1 MIHNIGNLKLD
12 SDFEFRVIRET
23 EEDIDIFVD
32 IIYRSVDI
40 DASDSMMFSSRIQ
53 FPFVRAII
61 LRIDKEGYD
70 MTVHMLRDIDLLSA
84 FANFEI
90 DFSDKNFYKFRN
102 TYRRTLWTDIQ
113 KI

>member
-1 MIHNIGNLKLD
+1 MIYNIGNLKLD
-12 SDFEFRVIRET
+12 SDFEFRVIRESD
-23 EEDIDIFVD
+23 EDIDIFVD
-32 IIYRSVDI
+32 INYRSVDI
-40 DASDSMMFSSRIQ
+40 DASDSRMFSSRIQ

-90 DFSDKNFYKFRN
+90 DFSHSTILIKNEYEKVSFNRIFDP
-102 TYRRTLWTDIQ
+102 L
-113 KI
+113 